1 MARKRLTVS
10 IEEDA
15 VWRLRTIA
23 RERGLI
29 SRAGPQ
35 TGEGNISALLEEI
48 AYGRMAVAP
57 LKKRT
62 LRVEESEEEA
72 EERTLAGMRGD
83 MVQYGARAVEAFD
96 RWLDAVRE
104 SIEEQMGRLPGFE
117 EESDAEATDEEE

>member
-35 TGEGNISALLEEI
+35 TGEGNISALLEET
-48 AYGRMAVAP
+48 AYGRMAVAR
-57 LKKRT
+57 LRKRT
-62 LRVEESEEEA
+62 PEAEESEEEA
-72 EERTLAGMRGD
+72 EERTLAEMRRD

-104 SIEEQMGRLPGFE
+104 SIEKQTGRLPGFE
-117 EESDAEATDEEE
+117 EERDAEATDEED